1 MWSEKLVMK
10 TLIVRKNKRTTPDEP
25 TTQEWIRGISSSPD
39 MKYLFLKYIYSCY
52 EIKNSTKTIFKKSV
66 KSVQKDHNR
75 WKTIDKNLTYQIL
88 IQNLTTVLK

>member
-1 MWSEKLVMK
+1 MIGETGHENLNSEKK
-10 TLIVRKNKRTTPDEP
+10 TKEPLQTNQQHKNESEASLHVQT
-25 TTQEWIRGISSSPD
+25 WN
-39 MKYLFLKYIYSCY
+39 LFLKYIYSCY

>member
-10 TLIVRKNKRTTPDEP
+10 TLIVSPQKTKEPFRTNQQHKN
-25 TTQEWIRGISSSPD
+25 EWEASLHLQIH
-39 MKYLFLKYIYSCY
+39 LFLKYIYSCY

>member
-1 MWSEKLVMK
+1 
-10 TLIVRKNKRTTPDEP
+10 
-25 TTQEWIRGISSSPD
+25 

-52 EIKNSTKTIFKKSV
+52 EIKNSTKTFFKKSV
-66 KSVQKDHNR
+66 KSVQNDQNR